1 MQEAMMFTGLVQQ
14 MGTVGQV
21 ITGET
26 TRVVIHPDRGWEP
39 YEHGESIATSGVC
52 LTVVEAGD
60 RWFAVD
66 VMAQTLA
73 LTSGLDEGRRV
84 NLERAMRL
92 GDRLGGHMVQGHVD
106 GVAGVTHRRSD
117 GEWEVI
123 GFDLPGP
130 LHKYVVAQGSICL
143 DGVSLT
149 VSAKTASGAEV
160 SLIPETL
167 GATTLGIVAPGDRL
181 NVEVDVIGK
190 YVESLLGGYR

>member
-1 MQEAMMFTGLVQQ
+1 MFTGLVQQ
-14 MGTVGQV
+14 MGTVEEVHPGD
-21 ITGET
+21 T
-26 TRVVIHPDRGWEP
+26 TRLVIRPDSEWDP

-52 LTVVEAGD
+52 LTVVESGPT
-60 RWFAVD
+60 WFAVD
-66 VMAQTLA
+66 VMAQTLE
-73 LTSGLDEGRRV
+73 LTSLAGIAPDRRV

-106 GVAGVTHRRSD
+106 GVARVTGRRED
-117 GEWEVI
+117 TRWHVI
-123 GFDLPGP
+123 AFELPEDLRR
-130 LHKYVVAQGSICL
+130 YVVAQGSICL

-149 VSAKTASGAEV
+149 VSAKTSTGAEV

-167 GATTLGIVAPGDRL
+167 AATTLGEVAQGDRL

>member
-1 MQEAMMFTGLVQQ
+1 MFTGLVQQ
-14 MGTVGQV
+14 MGTVAEV
-21 ITGET
+21 IPGDT
-26 TRVVIHPDRGWEP
+26 TRLMIRPERRWDAP

-52 LTVVEAGD
+52 LTVVESGD
-60 RWFAVD
+60 DWFAVD

-73 LTSGLDEGRRV
+73 LTSLADVAVGRTV

-106 GVAGVTHRRSD
+106 GVAEVTDRRAEP
-117 GEWEVI
+117 EWEVI
-123 GFDLPGP
+123 AFDLPED
-130 LHKYVVAQGSICL
+130 LRRYVVAQGSICL

-149 VSAKTASGAEV
+149 VSAKTTGGAEV

-167 GATTLGIVAPGDRL
+167 RATTLGRVGAGDRL

>member
-1 MQEAMMFTGLVQQ
+1 MFTGLVQQ
-14 MGTVGQV
+14 KGTVV
-21 ITGET
+21 SVTGT
-26 TRVVIHPDRGWEP
+26 STVRLTVQPDASWEP

-52 LTVVEAGD
+52 LTVVESGSD
-60 RWFAVD
+60 WFAVD
-66 VMAQTLA
+66 VMPQTLA
-73 LTSGLDEGRRV
+73 LTSLADVRPGRRV

-106 GVAGVTHRRSD
+106 GVATVTDRRSD
-117 GEWEVI
+117 DAWEVV
-123 GFDLPGP
+123 GFDLPEH
-130 LHKYVVAQGSICL
+130 LRRYVVAQGSICL

-149 VSAKTASGAEV
+149 VSAKSTDGAEV

-167 GATTLGIVAPGDRL
+167 SATTLGEVVVGTRL

>member
-1 MQEAMMFTGLVQQ
+1 MFTGLVQQ
-14 MGTVGQV
+14 MGTTTAVAAGD
-21 ITGET
+21 T
-26 TRVVIHPDRGWEP
+26 TRLSITPDGPWEP
-39 YEHGESIATSGVC
+39 YTHGESIATSGVC
-52 LTVVEAGD
+52 LTVVDSGD
-60 RWFAVD
+60 DWFAVD

-73 LTSGLDEGRRV
+73 LTSLADVAVGRRV

-106 GVAGVTHRRSD
+106 GVAVVSGRRA
-117 GEWEVI
+117 EPRWEVV
-123 GFDLPGP
+123 GFDLPEH
-130 LHKYVVAQGSICL
+130 LQRYVVAQGSICL

-149 VSAKTASGAEV
+149 VSAKTGPGAEV

-167 GATTLGIVAPGDRL
+167 QATTLGQVSVGSRL

>member
-1 MQEAMMFTGLVQQ
+1 MFTGLVQR
-14 MGTVGQV
+14 VGEV
-21 ITGET
+21 REVAPGAT
-26 TRVVIHPDRGWEP
+26 TRLVIAPDRSWDTP

-52 LTVVEAGD
+52 LTVVDAGD
-60 RWFAVD
+60 AWFAVD

-73 LTSGLDEGRRV
+73 LTSLKGVTRGRRV

-106 GVAGVTHRRSD
+106 GLATVTSRRAD
-117 GEWEVI
+117 TEWEVV
-123 GFDLPGP
+123 GFDLPDH
-130 LHKYVVAQGSICL
+130 LRRYVVAQGSICL

-149 VSAKTASGAEV
+149 VSAKTPTGAEV

-167 GATTLGIVAPGDRL
+167 RATTLGDVQPGGAL

>member
-14 MGTVGQV
+14 MGTVEQV
-21 ITGET
+21 IPGET
-26 TRVVIHPDRGWEP
+26 TRVVIHPDRAWEP

-52 LTVVEAGD
+52 LTVVDSGD
-60 RWFAVD
+60 DWFAVD

-73 LTSGLDEGRRV
+73 LTRGLDEGRRV

-106 GVAGVTHRRSD
+106 GVALVTQRRSD

-123 GFDLPGP
+123 GFDLPAA
-130 LHKYVVAQGSICL
+130 LRKYVVAQGSICL

-149 VSAKTASGAEV
+149 VSAKTDSGAEV

-167 GATTLGIVAPGDRL
+167 AATTLGIVAPGDRL

>member
-1 MQEAMMFTGLVQQ
+1 MFTGLVQQ
-14 MGTVGQV
+14 LGTVREVLPGPTVRLV
-21 ITGET
+21 IAC
-26 TRVVIHPDRGWEP
+26 DRAWDEP

-52 LTVVEAGD
+52 LTVVDSGD
-60 RWFAVD
+60 EWFAVD

-73 LTSGLDEGRRV
+73 LTSLAGVGTGSRV

-106 GVAGVTHRRSD
+106 GVATVTHRRRQ
-117 GEWEVI
+117 EHWEVI
-123 GFDLPGP
+123 GFELPES
-130 LHKYVVAQGSICL
+130 LRKYVVAQGSICL

-149 VSAKTASGAEV
+149 VSAKSSAGAEV

-167 GATTLGIVAPGDRL
+167 RATTLGEAEVGRRL